1 MDASKGLRAVVL
13 AIFAVVIL
21 ACTDPG
27 AGAGSSAQPSAAP
40 AGESAAPSAAPG
52 GESAAPSAPSGPDDY
67 EY

>member
-1 MDASKGLRAVVL
+1 MDASKGFRAVVL

-21 ACTDPG
+21 ACSDS
-27 AGAGSSAQPSAAP
+27 GAGSSGEASAAP